1 MYLFRTLF
9 LQGMNH
15 RPTIGSWIQFAQP
28 SHAEILANAGFDW
41 LCIDLEHSV
50 IELREAE
57 DLIRIIETKGVIPL
71 VRVSSND
78 PVQISRI
85 MDAGAHGVVVP
96 RVDTADDARRA
107 VNAVF
112 YPPKGSRGVGLARA
126 HKYGASF
133 DDYLEW
139 ISNNGLVIAQVESS
153 QSVKNLAEI
162 LSVDGV
168 GGFMV
173 GPYDLSCS
181 LGVPGNLDHPLVV
194 ESLEEIMLVAQEF
207 PNAKRGIHKVSID
220 HQLVLEAVEQ
230 GFDLIAYSTDMLFL
244 GESCRG
250 GMKKIRESL
259 NN

>member
-1 MYLFRTLF
+1 
-9 LQGMNH
+9 MNH

-259 NN
+259 NS